1 MYIYISNVSIS
12 IYVAYKPNY
21 DGGCTTPIL
30 TRFRVSSRINRQ
42 VIRPNPLQ
50 NPPIGKRYLWS
61 FCWVKLWPLETGEL
75 HI

>member
-1 MYIYISNVSIS
+1 MLVINAIMMG
-12 IYVAYKPNY
+12 VAP
-21 DGGCTTPIL
+21 TPIL